1 MDSVQILR
9 VEGDDMTRFY
19 EVGVFPSDRLP
30 SVNKYPSALI
40 ANVDGEFEMG
50 SHWLGMYFT
59 RDGKAEFFDSYG
71 LSPETYGQRFQTFLC
86 NSSQY
91 IYNTVC
97 LQSSTTTVCGQ
108 HCLFYRP
115 HRCRDISMQA
125 IVSVFTDDY
134 LVNDVMVQDFIEQN
148 YNVDV
153 PVLDLDFI
161 CRQICVKRKKEV
173 S

>member
-1 MDSVQILR
+1 MDSVQLLR
-9 VEGDDMTRFY
+9 VLKGDSMTRSY
-19 EVGVFPSDRLP
+19 ALGVFPSDSLP
-30 SVNKYPSALI
+30 PVNKYPSALI
-40 ANVDGEFEMG
+40 ANVDGEFQMG
-50 SHWLGMYFT
+50 SHWLDMYFT

-71 LSPETYGQRFQTFLC
+71 LSPETYGQRFQTF
-86 NSSQY
+86 SQY

-108 HCLFYRP
+108 HCLFYLL

-125 IVSVFTDDY
+125 IVSMYTDDY
-134 LVNDVMVQDFIEQN
+134 LVNDVLVQDFIQEK
-148 YNVDV
+148 YHVDV